1 MLNKDRL
8 NLIMKTKKIL
18 NILSVTVFSIASN
31 YLNAQEKNYVSEVWT
46 ADLGKNYKN
55 PILHAD
61 YSDPDV
67 VRVGNDYYMTASSFN
82 EAPGL
87 PILHSKDMVNW
98 NLVNYAVED
107 VLPAE
112 HFSVPKRGDGIW
124 APSIRFHKGEFYIYW
139 GDPDF
144 GIYMVKTKDPLKKWE
159 KPVLVMEGKGLIDA
173 CPFWDEDGNA
183 YLVHGWA
190 GSRAGVK
197 SILTL
202 NTMNPEGT
210 KVLDKGIHIFD
221 GHDKHPTVE
230 GPKMYK
236 RNGYYYVFAPAG
248 GVATGWQLV
257 LRSKNIYGP
266 YEEKIVLEQGSTKIN
281 GPHQGA
287 WVDTPSGEDWFYHF
301 QDVDTY
307 GRIIHL
313 QPMKWEKDWPAIGKD
328 TNKNGIGEPVLTYKK
343 PNVGQSYPIV
353 TPSETDEFDG
363 EKLGLQWQWSANEN
377 IVWSSKLPG
386 QKFLRLFSIKIPE
399 GEKNLWNV
407 PNLLTQKFPA
417 PNFTASTKVKLIPE
431 EAKEGK
437 TAGLLI
443 MGTDHASLVITNK
456 PDGFYIQ
463 LRKAEKAEKG
473 GEEKILAETKL
484 NGNEAYLKVHL
495 SEPNGLCQFSYSEN
509 GKSFTKIGEVFQAK
523 PGKWIGAK
531 VGLYSLSSAKAP
543 RGGYADFDWFRIT
556 KN

>member
-1 MLNKDRL
+1 
-8 NLIMKTKKIL
+8 MKTKNIL
-18 NILSVTVFSIASN
+18 NIFSITIFSIASN

-46 ADLGKNYKN
+46 ADQGKNYKN
-55 PILHAD
+55 PILYAD
-61 YSDPDV
+61 YSDPDAI
-67 VRVGNDYYMTASSFN
+67 RVGEDYYMTASSFN
-82 EAPGL
+82 ETPGL

-98 NLVNYAVED
+98 KLVNYAIQD
-107 VLPAE
+107 VLPKE
-112 HFSVPKRGDGIW
+112 HFSVPRRGDAVW
-124 APSIRFHKGEFYIYW
+124 APSMRFHKGEFYIYW
-139 GDPDF
+139 GDPDY
-144 GIYMVKTKDPLKKWE
+144 GIYMVKTKDPLGKWE
-159 KPVLVMEGKGLIDA
+159 EPVLVMEGKGLIDS

-202 NTMNPEGT
+202 NKMNPEGT
-210 KVLDKGIHIFD
+210 KVLDKGVHVFD
-221 GHDKHPTVE
+221 GHDAHPTVE

-236 RNGYYYVFAPAG
+236 RNGYYYIFAPAG

-266 YEEKIVLEQGSTKIN
+266 YEEKVVLEQGTTKIN

-301 QDVDTY
+301 QDVDAG

-313 QPMKWEKDWPAIGKD
+313 QPMKWEKDWPVMGID
-328 TNKNGIGEPVLTYKK
+328 NNKNGIGEPVLTYKK
-343 PNVGQSYPIV
+343 PNVGQTYPVV
-353 TPSETDEFDG
+353 TPPETDEFDG

-386 QKFLRLFSIKIPE
+386 QKFLRLFSIKVPE

-417 PNFTASTKVKLIPE
+417 PNFVASTKVKLTSE
-431 EAKEGK
+431 DAKEGK
-437 TAGLLI
+437 TAGLLV
-443 MGTDHASLVITNK
+443 MGLDHESIVITNK
-456 PDGFYIQ
+456 PDGFYLQ
-463 LRKAEKAEKG
+463 LKRAEKADKG
-473 GEEKILAETKL
+473 GEEKVLFETKL
-484 NGNEAYLKVHL
+484 KGNEAYLKVTV

-509 GKSFTKIGEVFQAK
+509 GKSFTKVGDVFQAK

-531 VGLYSLSSAKAP
+531 VGLYSISTSKAP

>member
-1 MLNKDRL
+1 
-8 NLIMKTKKIL
+8 MKTKNIL
-18 NILSVTVFSIASN
+18 NILSIAIFSIASN
-31 YLNAQEKNYVSEVWT
+31 YLSAQEKNYVSEVWS
-46 ADLGKNYKN
+46 ADQGKNYKN
-55 PILHAD
+55 PVLYAD

-67 VRVGNDYYMTASSFN
+67 IRVGDDYYMTASSFN
-82 EAPGL
+82 ETPGL

-98 NLVNYAVED
+98 KLVNYAIQD
-107 VLPAE
+107 ILPKE
-112 HFSVPKRGDGIW
+112 HFSTPKRGDGVW
-124 APSIRFHKGEFYIYW
+124 APSMRFHNGEFYIYW

-144 GIYMVKTKDPLKKWE
+144 GIYMVKTKDPLGKWDE
-159 KPVLVMEGKGLIDA
+159 PVLVIEGKGLIDS

-202 NTMNPEGT
+202 NKMNPEGT
-210 KVLDKGIHIFD
+210 KVLDKGIHVFD
-221 GHDKHPTVE
+221 GHDAHPTVE

-236 RNGYYYVFAPAG
+236 RNGYYYIFAPAG

-301 QDVDTY
+301 QDVDAG
-307 GRIIHL
+307 GRIVHL
-313 QPMKWEKDWPAIGKD
+313 QPMKWEKDWPFIGTD
-328 TNKNGIGEPVLTYKK
+328 YNKNGIGEPVLTYKK

-353 TPSETDEFDG
+353 TPPETDEFDG

-386 QKFLRLFSIKIPE
+386 QKFLRLFSMKVPE
-399 GEKNLWNV
+399 SENNLWNV

-417 PNFTASTKVKLIPE
+417 PNFAASTKVKLTPE
-431 EAKEGK
+431 DAKEGK
-437 TAGLLI
+437 TAGLLV
-443 MGTDHASLVITNK
+443 MGLDHQSIVITNK
-456 PDGFYIQ
+456 PDGFYLQ
-463 LRKAEKAEKG
+463 LRRAEKADKG
-473 GEEKILAETKL
+473 GEEKILFETKL
-484 NGNEAYLKVHL
+484 KSNEVYLKVNVN
-495 SEPNGLCQFSYSEN
+495 EPNGLCQFSYSEN
-509 GKSFTKIGEVFQAK
+509 GKNFIKAGDVFQVK

-531 VGLYSLSSAKAP
+531 VGLYSISTSKAP

>member
-1 MLNKDRL
+1 MR
-8 NLIMKTKKIL
+8 TKKLL
-18 NILSVTVFSIASN
+18 NIFSVTVFSIASN

-67 VRVGNDYYMTASSFN
+67 IRVGNDYYMTASSFN

-98 NLVNYAVED
+98 KLVNYAVED

-159 KPVLVMEGKGLIDA
+159 KPVLIMEGKGLIDA

-183 YLVHGWA
+183 YLIHGWA

-221 GHDKHPTVE
+221 GHENHPTVE

-266 YEEKIVLEQGSTKIN
+266 YEEKIVLEQGSSKIN

-307 GRIIHL
+307 GRIVHL
-313 QPMKWEKDWPAIGKD
+313 QPMKWEKDWPVMGID

-386 QKFLRLFSIKIPE
+386 QKFLRLFSIKVPE

-437 TAGLLI
+437 AAGLLV

-473 GEEKILAETKL
+473 GEEKILSETKL
-484 NGNEAYLKVHL
+484 NGNEAYLKVHV

-509 GKSFTKIGEVFQAK
+509 GKSFTKIGDVFQAK

-531 VGLYSLSSAKAP
+531 VGLYSVSTSKAP

>member
-1 MLNKDRL
+1 MR
-8 NLIMKTKKIL
+8 TKKLL
-18 NILSVTVFSIASN
+18 NIFSVTVFSIASN

-67 VRVGNDYYMTASSFN
+67 IRVGNDYYMTASSFN

-98 NLVNYAVED
+98 KLVNYAVED

-159 KPVLVMEGKGLIDA
+159 KPVLIMEGKGLIDA

-221 GHDKHPTVE
+221 GHENHPTVE

-266 YEEKIVLEQGSTKIN
+266 YEEKIVLEQGSSKIN

-307 GRIIHL
+307 GRIVHL
-313 QPMKWEKDWPAIGKD
+313 QPMKWEKDWPVMGID

-386 QKFLRLFSIKIPE
+386 QKFLRLFSIKVPE

-437 TAGLLI
+437 AAGLLV

-473 GEEKILAETKL
+473 GEEKILSETKL
-484 NGNEAYLKVHL
+484 NGNEAYLKVHV

-509 GKSFTKIGEVFQAK
+509 GKSFTKIGDVFQAK

-531 VGLYSLSSAKAP
+531 VGLYSVSTSKAP

>member
-1 MLNKDRL
+1 MKSLN
-8 NLIMKTKKIL
+8 MKTKNIL
-18 NILSVTVFSIASN
+18 NILSVTVFTMASS
-31 YLNAQEKNYVSEVWT
+31 YLHAQEKNYVSEVWT

-55 PILHAD
+55 PIIFAD

-67 VRVGNDYYMTASSFN
+67 IRVGNDYYMTASSFN

-98 NLVNYAVED
+98 KLVNYAVED

-112 HFSVPKRGDGIW
+112 YFSVPRRGDGIW
-124 APSIRFHKGEFYIYW
+124 APSMRFHKGEFFIYW

-159 KPVLVMEGKGLIDA
+159 NPILVMEGKGLIDA

-221 GHDKHPTVE
+221 GHDNHPTVE

-248 GVATGWQLV
+248 GVATGWQLA

-266 YEEKIVLEQGSTKIN
+266 YEEKIILEQGSTKIN

-287 WVDTPSGEDWFYHF
+287 WVDTPSGQDWFYHF

-307 GRIIHL
+307 GRIVHL
-313 QPMKWEKDWPAIGKD
+313 QPMKWENDWPVIGTD
-328 TNKNGIGEPVLTYKK
+328 TNKNGIGEPVPTYKK
-343 PNVGQSYPIV
+343 PDVGQNYPIV

-363 EKLGLQWQWSANEN
+363 EKLGIQWQWSANEN

-386 QKFLRLFSIKIPE
+386 QKFLRLFSIKVSE

-431 EAKEGK
+431 DAKEGK
-437 TAGLLI
+437 TAGLLV
-443 MGTDHASLVITNK
+443 MGADHASLVITNK

-463 LRKAEKAEKG
+463 MRKAEKAEKG
-473 GEEKILAETKL
+473 VEEKVLSEAKL
-484 NGNEAYLKVHL
+484 KGNEVYFKVKV
-495 SEPNGLCQFSYSEN
+495 SEPNALCQFSYSEN
-509 GKSFTKIGEVFQAK
+509 GKNFTEIGSAFQAK

-531 VGLYSLSSAKAP
+531 VGLYSISTSRAP